1 MRWNCLIFVTAWRR
15 CARSRSVTRGVV
27 VSPNPFYI
35 TFVPERHT
43 MFDELWQEIQDM
55 PGEIFD
61 MDIPELREDNK
72 FDVNEYLNANYD
84 Y

>member
-1 MRWNCLIFVTAWRR
+1 MP
-15 CARSRSVTRGVV
+15 
-27 VSPNPFYI
+27 PNSFYI
-35 TFVPERHT
+35 TFVPERQT
-43 MFDELWQEIQDM
+43 MFDELWSEIQDM

-61 MDIPELREDNK
+61 LDIPELRDEK

>member
-1 MRWNCLIFVTAWRR
+1 MPPSSCHT
-15 CARSRSVTRGVV
+15 
-27 VSPNPFYI
+27 

-61 MDIPELREDNK
+61 LDIPELKDEK

>member
-1 MRWNCLIFVTAWRR
+1 MPPSSCHT
-15 CARSRSVTRGVV
+15 
-27 VSPNPFYI
+27 

-61 MDIPELREDNK
+61 LDIPELRDTEK
-72 FDVNEYLNANYD
+72 FDMNEYLNANYD

>member
-1 MRWNCLIFVTAWRR
+1 M
-15 CARSRSVTRGVV
+15 
-27 VSPNPFYI
+27 Y
-35 TFVPERHT
+35 
-43 MFDELWQEIQDM
+43 DELWQEIQDT

-61 MDIPELREDNK
+61 IPELQDEK

>member
-1 MRWNCLIFVTAWRR
+1 MPPTFLY
-15 CARSRSVTRGVV
+15 S
-27 VSPNPFYI
+27 
-35 TFVPERHT
+35 TFVPERQT
-43 MFDELWQEIQDM
+43 MYDELWSEIQDM

-61 MDIPELREDNK
+61 LDIPELRDEK